1 MNYLIT
7 IIGPTA
13 IGKTSLSIALAQ
25 YFGCDI
31 ISCDSRQFFKE
42 MKIGTAVPSEEE
54 LAEAPH
60 HFIQNK
66 SIFDSYSVGDF
77 EQEVLAKLDEL
88 FQKNNIQIMVGGSG
102 LYVDAVLKGF
112 DEFPEIDPSV
122 RAEINSKYDA
132 LGIDYLQEQLNAL
145 DSDYF
150 QKLQTENP
158 QTLQNPQRMKRFVE
172 VCIGS
177 GKPYSSF
184 IGKRK
189 NTRNFTPII
198 IGLEAE
204 REIMYD
210 RINQRVD
217 MMLNEGLLA
226 EAQALYPNKQ
236 LNALQTVG
244 YRELFDYFDTSI
256 EDDKLLENAIEQ
268 IKMNTR
274 RFAKRQ
280 MTWFKRTEN
289 VSWFDFLTDRDEIL
303 SIINSKI
310 KK

>member
-1 MNYLIT
+1 LNYLIT

-25 YFGCDI
+25 HFGCDI

-54 LAEAPH
+54 LAAAPH

-77 EQEVLAKLDEL
+77 EQEALTKLDEL
-88 FQKNNIQIMVGGSG
+88 FKKNNIQIMVGGSG

-122 RAEINSKYDA
+122 RTEINKKYDA
-132 LGIDYLQEQLNAL
+132 LGIDYLQEQL
-145 DSDYF
+145 
-150 QKLQTENP
+150 QKLDAEYYTKLSTENQ

-204 REIMYD
+204 REIIYD
-210 RINQRVD
+210 RINQRVAI
-217 MMLNEGLLA
+217 MLNEGLLA
-226 EAQALYPNKQ
+226 EAQSLYPYKQ

-244 YRELFDYFDTSI
+244 YRELFDYFDATI
-256 EDDKLLENAIEQ
+256 EDAKLLENAIEQ

-303 SIINSKI
+303 SIVNSKI

>member
-25 YFGCDI
+25 HFGCDI

-42 MKIGTAVPSEEE
+42 MSLGTAVPSRKE
-54 LAEAPH
+54 LAAAPH

-66 SIFDSYSVGDF
+66 SIFESYSVGDF
-77 EQEVLAKLDEL
+77 EQEALAKLDEL

-102 LYVDAVLKGF
+102 LYVDAVVKGF
-112 DEFPEIDPSV
+112 DDFPEIDASV
-122 RAEINSKYDA
+122 RTQINAKFADV
-132 LGIDYLQEQLNAL
+132 GIKYLQEQLQQL
-145 DSDYF
+145 DPEHYS
-150 QKLQTENP
+150 KIASENP

-172 VCIGS
+172 VCIGT

-198 IGLEAE
+198 IGLEADRTVLYE
-204 REIMYD
+204 
-210 RINQRVD
+210 RINERVD
-217 MMLNEGLLA
+217 LMINDGLLQ
-226 EAQALYPNKQ
+226 EAQELFPNKE

-244 YRELFDYFDTSI
+244 YRELFDYFEGKNS
-256 EDDKLLENAIEQ
+256 LEIAIEQ

-289 VSWFDFLTDRDEIL
+289 VNWFDFTTKKTV
-303 SIINSKI
+303 IIKSLELMI
-310 KK
+310 K

>member
-25 YFGCDI
+25 HFGCDI

-42 MKIGTAVPSEEE
+42 MKIGTAVPSEKE
-54 LAEAPH
+54 LANAPH

-122 RAEINSKYDA
+122 RAEINSKYDTF
-132 LGIDYLQEQLNAL
+132 GIDYLQEQLNAL

-189 NTRNFTPII
+189 NTRNFTPIL
-198 IGLEAE
+198 IGLEAD

-217 MMLNEGLLA
+217 LMLNEGLLA
-226 EAQALYPNKQ
+226 EVKALYPNKE

-244 YRELFDYFDTSI
+244 YRELFDYFDSNI
-256 EDDKLLENAIEQ
+256 NDSRLLGNAIEQ

-289 VSWFDFLTDRDEIL
+289 VTWFDFLTDRDAIL
-303 SIINSKI
+303 SIIKTKI
-310 KK
+310 K

>member
-102 LYVDAVLKGF
+102 LYVEAVLKGF

-189 NTRNFTPII
+189 NTRNFKPII

-204 REIMYD
+204 REIMYN

-217 MMLNEGLLA
+217 IMLNEGLLA
-226 EAQALYPNKQ
+226 EVEALYPNKE

-244 YRELFDYFDTSI
+244 YRELFDYFDSNI
-256 EDDKLLENAIEQ
+256 KDSRLLENAIEQ

-274 RFAKRQ
+274 RFSKRQ

-289 VSWFDFLTDRDEIL
+289 VSWFDFLVNKNEI
-303 SIINSKI
+303 I
-310 KK
+310 KTIELTLK